1 MNIYA
6 PNNDDPSFFRVVS
19 EKVSSFEC
27 DLIVF
32 GGDFN
37 LVCDI
42 QKDKKGGAPTRHWKS
57 REEVLS
63 MVAQHSHSN
72 IMQET
77 AQMIKKSSDFIK
89 NTFEISIKVK

>member
-1 MNIYA
+1 
-6 PNNDDPSFFRVVS
+6 
-19 EKVSSFEC
+19 
-27 DLIVF
+27 
-32 GGDFN
+32 
-37 LVCDI
+37 
-42 QKDKKGGAPTRHWKS
+42 
-57 REEVLS
+57 